1 MSDPDDPDLP
11 VAGTVVLLR
20 QGAAGV
26 EALLMRRPGRGSFA
40 GAWVFPGGKV
50 EESDRR
56 QGADEE
62 DDARRAGIRETFEE
76 VGLVVGDLI
85 VLSRWQPPVE
95 APVRIRTW
103 FFLAEAPRAALAL
116 SEGEVVDAAWVTPA
130 DALERHARGE
140 WTLFPPTWI
149 TLHQLTDAASV
160 ASALASAGIARR
172 FSTRVLESDQGTA
185 FVWDD
190 LRLET
195 GSLPWRLV
203 TADGLG
209 RTGGG

>member
-1 MSDPDDPDLP
+1 MSDVDDRDLP

-20 QGAAGV
+20 PGAAGV
-26 EALLMRRPGRGSFA
+26 EVLLMRRPGRGSFA
-40 GAWVFPGGKV
+40 DAWVFPGGKV

-56 QGADEE
+56 PGATEE
-62 DDARRAGIRETFEE
+62 DDAGRAGIREAFEE
-76 VGLVVGDLI
+76 VGLVVHDPV

-103 FFLAEAPRAALAL
+103 FFLAAAPDASLVI
-116 SEGEVVDAAWVTPA
+116 SEGEVVDTAWVTPA
-130 DALERHARGE
+130 QALERHAAGE

-149 TLHQLTDAASV
+149 TLHQLTDAVSV
-160 ASALASAGIARR
+160 ESALAAAGVARL
-172 FSTRVLESDQGTA
+172 FSTRVQETEQGTA
-185 FVWDD
+185 FVWDE

-203 TADGLG
+203 EG
-209 RTGGG
+209 